1 MEGKNG
7 SAKTHKVDFPWDF
20 FLAGSGAWRWVPTYS
35 HLSEK
40 SSTMKKKHSH
50 FSEQKN
56 YCPVSLYNVSIKI
69 SDSTHGLMT
78 LQFWSLQSG

>member
-40 SSTMKKKHSH
+40 SSTMKKKNIAIFPNRKITVPYLFIMYPLKSLTV
-50 FSEQKN
+50 
-56 YCPVSLYNVSIKI
+56 PTVS
-69 SDSTHGLMT
+69 
-78 LQFWSLQSG
+78 